1 MHVDSSKYC
10 MLLFCMRKSTVCSS
24 QGEHMLS
31 ETHKAPDLSDN
42 APHPGDELATKIL
55 FSRKQT
61 TYPRDGSTMRRS
73 IAGSVYTRLACMKA
87 QQNVHAVNMALG
99 CCIAVPPVASGAS
112 VRAPPDSRA
121 PTALPCPAAAAASR
135 GLESCINTIHTNSQC
150 NKPML
155 TLL

>member
-99 CCIAVPPVASGAS
+99 CCCHHCSTT
-112 VRAPPDSRA
+112 SRVWCVCEGTTRQQG
-121 PTALPCPAAAAASR
+121 PHGTALPCC
-135 GLESCINTIHTNSQC
+135 SCSQQRTGILHKH
-150 NKPML
+150 NPYQQSMQ
-155 TLL
+155 